1 MERVREALKNIPIF
15 EELPEESIS
24 KIVNAGNII
33 KYKKDDIILIE
44 NDEGSSLFWILKGR
58 VKVVRM
64 SDDGKEVIL
73 NILGENEFFGEMSVL
88 DGYTRS
94 ASVIAMDNAELF
106 ILRRNT
112 FLKLLRDYPDITIK
126 IIQTISKRL
135 RRANLKIKALSIGN
149 SEQKVGAVLLQF
161 ALDYGNYI
169 GNTVKIENLPI
180 QQEIAKMAG
189 TSRETVSRVMST
201 MQKKGLIE
209 YKNDCV
215 NILDFQ
221 KFRNLYK

>member
-189 TSRETVSRVMST
+189 TSRETVSRVMSS

>member
-1 MERVREALKNIPIF
+1 MERVKEALKKIPIF
-15 EELPEESIS
+15 EELPDESLQ
-24 KIVNAGNII
+24 KIVDAGQII

-58 VKVVRM
+58 VKVVRI
-64 SDDGKEVIL
+64 SEEGKEVIL
-73 NILGENEFFGEMSVL
+73 NVLSENDFFGEMSVL

-94 ASVIAMDNAELF
+94 ASVIAMDNSELF
-106 ILRRNT
+106 ILRRNV
-112 FLKLLRDYPDITIK
+112 FLKLLNDYPDITIK

-161 ALDYGNYI
+161 ALDYGKYV
-169 GNTVKIENLPI
+169 GNSVEIKDLPI

-189 TSRETVSRVMST
+189 TSRETVSRVMSA
-201 MQKKGLIE
+201 MQKKGIIQYNE
-209 YKNDCV
+209 DCIK
-215 NILDFQ
+215 ILDFQ
-221 KFRNLYK
+221 RFKETYK